1 MAVRVMEFT
10 SGATKLE
17 YFCLGINILKG
28 NYRILRIGLWGGVNK
43 CQNLSFKVN
52 FLNQKLSENFSF
64 FFIEEYQF
72 RSTLFV
78 IDIF

>member
-72 RSTLFV
+72 SSTFL
-78 IDIF
+78 